1 MIARDPE
8 TLRRLVSR
16 VQGLPTLPVIL
27 TRLNQMIVDP
37 RTTAKQVGQLISSD
51 PAVTARILKVVN
63 SAFYGFPSRI
73 TTVTHAI
80 VILGFNTVKSIVLS
94 SSIFDAFKGESDSP
108 YRREDFWKHSIGTGA
123 ACRVVARAAGYT
135 ALEDFFIAGLLH
147 DVGKIVM
154 DQHLH
159 EEFVEVLKTVESRDC
174 LFLEAEEEVLGV
186 NHAEIGG
193 WLFSGWNL
201 SRGLVQAVTHHHNP
215 SLADDALKVT
225 SGLHLGDILCRSLQ
239 IGSGGD
245 ARIPACSA
253 AAWEALGIG
262 EEKIPHLLRS
272 TEEEARHA
280 MVFLDF
286 L

>member
-1 MIARDPE
+1 MNPDPE
-8 TLRRLVSR
+8 RVRRLVGR
-16 VQGLPTLPVIL
+16 VQGLPTLPAIL
-27 TRLNQMIVDP
+27 QRLNSMIVDP
-37 RTTAKQVGQLISSD
+37 HTTAKQVGQLISSD

-94 SSIFDAFKGESDSP
+94 SSIFDTFRGQSESP

-123 ACRVVARAAGYT
+123 ACRVIGKAIGYT

-147 DVGKIVM
+147 DVGKIVL
-154 DQHLH
+154 DQYLH
-159 EEFVEVLKTVESRDC
+159 DDFVRVLEVVEKKDC
-174 LFLEAEEEVLGV
+174 LFVEAEAEVLGV
-186 NHAEIGG
+186 THAEVAG
-193 WLFSGWNL
+193 WLFEQWKL
-201 SRGLVQAVTHHHNP
+201 SKGLVQAVACHHNP
-215 SLADDALKVT
+215 ALSDEVQKIT
-225 SGLHLGDILCRSLQ
+225 SVIHLGDIVCRALQ

-245 ARIPACSA
+245 RKIPACSPT
-253 AAWEALGIG
+253 AWEALGLTEG
-262 EEKIPHLLRS
+262 RIPEILRA
-272 TEEEARHA
+272 TEEEAERA